1 MVLARDRR
9 ERILV
14 TASKAAKECLSLML
28 PLLPKSFSTVSACA
42 LGDCALGNIAFM
54 IPPFQISNPVAWM
67 PSGENVG
74 PMALTALFQLVAKA
88 VNLGQA

>member
-1 MVLARDRR
+1 MVLARDRK

-14 TASKAAKECLSLML
+14 TVSKAAKECLSLML

-42 LGDCALGNIAFM
+42 LGIIAFM
-54 IPPFQISNPVAWM
+54 IPPFQISHPVAWM
-67 PSGENVG
+67 PSGENG
-74 PMALTALFQLVAKA
+74 KLMELTALFQLVAKA